1 MSLER
6 NRTTRSY
13 LYGRLLAVA
22 DLLEQATYQKDE
34 KRATHAARSMQVFAD
49 KPFQIWT
56 NIEKSLVPYRRTLAS
71 NKPELLGYYDREIRE
86 IMDLFPS
93 VEQFRTNEKL
103 DGEFLLAYHCQR
115 TALWQGRR
123 TQEPVAEIDEQ

>member
-6 NRTTRSY
+6 DRKTRSY

-49 KPFQIWT
+49 KPFSAWT
-56 NIEKSLVPYRRTLAS
+56 NIEKALVPYKRTLAA
-71 NKPELLGYYDREIRE
+71 NKPGLLEYFDKEIRE
-86 IMDLFPS
+86 VMDCFS
-93 VEQFRTNEKL
+93 SAEEFAKDEKL
-103 DGEFLLAYHCQR
+103 NGEFLLAYHCQR
-115 TALWQGRR
+115 SALRKGNKG
-123 TQEPVAEIDEQ
+123 ENAENESE

>member
-34 KRATHAARSMQVFAD
+34 RRATHAARSMQVFAD
-49 KPFQIWT
+49 KPFQTWS
-56 NIEKSLVPYRRTLAS
+56 NVEKSLVPYRRTLAS
-71 NKPELLGYYDREIRE
+71 NKPDLLNYFDATIRE

-93 VEQFRTNEKL
+93 AELFANDERL
-103 DGEFLLAYHCQR
+103 DGEFLLAYHCQK
-115 TALWQGRR
+115 TALWQGRNYEKS
-123 TQEPVAEIDEQ
+123 QEPSDEK